1 MSRCISCWNYGYS
14 SGSCVSWSESVPD
27 FEGHWHQ
34 SLKRGG
40 HLHREGRTE
49 NSWKFNKFSATHRQ
63 FSSRGLKVFV
73 FDLVNCG
80 RHICCFQILSF
91 SVFQIFLFG
100 KAIFRID
107 HVARLTKKRRTVP
120 CWWNYPPAKG
130 STWNG
135 SISRLF
141 VLFVFALHGSVRIS
155 VNEPPFNF
163 LEAQGL

>member
-1 MSRCISCWNYGYS
+1 MHFLLKVRDILAAAVLVDPRAYLTLGPLAP
-14 SGSCVSWSESVPD
+14 V
-27 FEGHWHQ
+27 FET
-34 SLKRGG
+34 GG
-40 HLHREGRTE
+40 HLHREGQTE

-63 FSSRGLKVFV
+63 FSSKGLKVFV

-80 RHICCFQILSF
+80 RHICCVQILSF
-91 SVFQIFLFG
+91 SVFQFFLFG

-141 VLFVFALHGSVRIS
+141 VLFVFALHGSVRIG